1 MRILITAIIFS
12 TTAALGS
19 IADPPVGTGL
29 ILRPFDRPSSMF
41 AAGHRGV
48 DLQAA
53 ELDLVRSPISG
64 KVHFAGYVVDR
75 PVITISTGSILMS
88 MEPVESLRFKG
99 DQIIRGQLIGI
110 VARGG
115 HCDQRCVHV
124 GVRRINTRYYLDP
137 IPYLLQL
144 PRLLAA
150 RP

>member
-1 MRILITAIIFS
+1 M
-12 TTAALGS
+12 
-19 IADPPVGTGL
+19 
-29 ILRPFDRPSSMF
+29 
-41 AAGHRGV
+41 

-88 MEPVESLRFKG
+88 MEPVESFRFKW

-115 HCDQRCVHV
+115 HCDQKCVHV

>member
-1 MRILITAIIFS
+1 MAAIIFS
-12 TTAALGS
+12 GTTALAS
-19 IADPPVGTGL
+19 IADPPAGSGL
-29 ILRPFDRPSSMF
+29 ILRPFDRPTSMF
-41 AAGHRGV
+41 GVGHRGV

-64 KVHFAGYVVDR
+64 EVHFAGYVVDR

-88 MEPVESLRFKG
+88 MEPVDSFRFKG
-99 DQIIRGQLIGI
+99 DRILRGEIIGI

-115 HCDQRCVHV
+115 HCDQRCLHV
-124 GVRRINTRYYLDP
+124 GVRRINSRYYLDP

-150 RP
+150 KP